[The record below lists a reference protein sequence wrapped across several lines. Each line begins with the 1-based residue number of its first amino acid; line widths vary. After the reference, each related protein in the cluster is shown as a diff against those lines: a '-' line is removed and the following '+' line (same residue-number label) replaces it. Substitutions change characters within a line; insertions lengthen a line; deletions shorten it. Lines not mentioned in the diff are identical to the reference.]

1 MQQIFGFCT
10 KFLIFICKEI
20 TSTDLPLLQGL
31 MGTFNSFNS
40 TRVRFSPTRKGAL
53 SNVDHNRL
61 SLRCDSQNN
70 L

>member
-1 MQQIFGFCT
+1 
-10 KFLIFICKEI
+10 
-20 TSTDLPLLQGL
+20 

-61 SLRCDSQNN
+61 SLRCSFKTIELNKYTS
-70 L
+70 LK